1 MVVEDYFVYASF
13 GVMGLRLDIYAV
25 QKDGVTIG
33 WYATEEA
40 AKNTAKATD
49 GKVTP
54 YYIIDK

>member
-1 MVVEDYFVYASF
+1 MQP
-13 GVMGLRLDIYAV
+13 DIYVV